1 MFVVSSAK
9 IHLFLPTILYILTI
23 HLYFLPFA
31 HFLLFTLHFLFLFVL
46 QSKDF
51 IVFLQKNQTT
61 YQMKRNKKTFYTLLY
76 IAGIISIWLLPLQA
90 FGSIKLD
97 GKRLSAKDGLSCN
110 TVNDII
116 QDRDGFIWL
125 GTPNGMSR
133 YDGYQFINFTYLSKN
148 SGQKSHHS
156 ISQLIN
162 DEKHGLIWGYNPSN
176 ILCCFDLET
185 AHFSDYFDKEN
196 ATLLKNRFKSQNGM
210 WLFSEDFGARYLTYS
225 NGKFQ
230 ATDYTT
236 KNGKLIGDH
245 QLQMTEDAKQ
255 NVWIASDKGLNRIT
269 PDGKSH
275 LKLKNQHIITLTT
288 DGNHIA
294 VLTDKGDAFLYDNS
308 GKLVRKSHLPSM
320 VGYVGKSR
328 ASFFWQGEWYIFTQE
343 ETFAMNL
350 KTGIFHKPAIQ
361 IPNAMSKFFLKS
373 YEFLYDKKGNA
384 YLFSKNGKLYKKFH
398 LLDDKAYINSRD
410 KNFVAAEDANGNVYI
425 VSYGNGLFI
434 YNRKE
439 DELQHFSTAD
449 KNSLFHS
456 NFLLSVFI
464 DRSGCIWICTG
475 EGVYCCRELKDLNTE
490 HVKIEPN
497 TNREWSNYV
506 RHISNIG
513 NDKLAVTTRANITY
527 IYDAKTQQRTLEM
540 QTDACVYDYAIDPQG
555 KKWIATK
562 GDGIYIDN
570 VRYWKYEKNHY
581 APSASFYKTIF
592 DKQGRAW
599 IATWGEGL
607 LITPQ
612 TTGQQPRKFEQFLNA
627 NGKEAQIHD
636 LLLDHKGRLWIC
648 SNNGILMVNTVEK
661 KITAQKFLR
670 FSDENGKLPV
680 SEINCGIEAHDGKL
694 WFAATGGILK
704 CSYNEKTGE
713 LKYEL
718 FDTSKGLTDNNTRSL
733 EEDNYGNIWIGTEEG
748 ISRLNAKTN
757 DIRSFQI
764 GRTIFSNNFTE
775 NCATKLNDGRLVF
788 GVSDGMIFIQP
799 SRTISMP
806 PAHMKAVITDL
817 SINGISIYEAE
828 NEQFLT
834 KALNYTREI
843 SLPHDKNSFNI
854 HFSNFDYPHIQD
866 AIYQYYME
874 GIDNTWRPMTSINH
888 AEFSDLN
895 PGSYTLHIRTRIGS
909 NQWSEETLLHIT
921 ICQPWYNTVWAWCIY
936 LLIISGAGV
945 LYYRSWLRNFELNQQ
960 IALEKQM
967 SDFRINFFTHIS
979 HEFRTPLAIIQS
991 AVEKMMTKGEGYA
1004 SKNTIYTL
1012 SRGTKRLQR
1021 LINQLMEFRKINTSN
1036 MKLNVEK
1043 GEIIG
1048 FVRSIYNDFYT
1059 VAKQKDISMSFT
1071 PWTSNHEMLFDQE
1084 KVGTIV
1090 YNLLSNAVKYTPDK
1104 GIISVKLYLENNIVF
1119 FSVEDNGPGI
1129 KPEREA
1135 DLFKPFMH
1143 GYASKGGM
1151 GIGLYTA
1158 HQMAEIHKGSLT
1170 YERSL
1175 NLGGSHFCLA
1185 LPNDAGG
1192 YQPEDIIEKKALDDH
1207 SIDKDEIEMIVKEM
1221 TPKAINNVTVMV
1233 IEDDP
1238 DMLEQIKSEL
1248 SVYFHVETFMNGKT
1262 GCENIRKIKPALLIS
1277 DIQLPEMSG
1286 YEIVSNIKA
1295 DPETQ
1300 NIPVIMLTAFEDT
1313 SHILKAYKNFVDD
1326 YMVKP
1331 CNFKLLIARALQFVA
1346 MDLKAKQQAEEKA
1359 QLQEKALQENAPQ
1372 ENPEQTPGGK
1382 AILIKPVKELKKN
1395 EPTLLMS
1402 TLDKKFKDKLEAI
1415 VVQHISDNN
1424 FNVDRLA
1431 ELLCLGRTT
1440 VYNRT
1445 KSIMGVSPNIYIQN
1459 ERLRIAAKLLLEG
1472 EYTVSEISEKVGFSD
1487 STYFY
1492 KCFKNKYGIA
1502 PSKYGK

>member
-1 MFVVSSAK
+1 M
-9 IHLFLPTILYILTI
+9 
-23 HLYFLPFA
+23 
-31 HFLLFTLHFLFLFVL
+31 
-46 QSKDF
+46 
-51 IVFLQKNQTT
+51 
-61 YQMKRNKKTFYTLLY
+61 R
-76 IAGIISIWLLPLQA
+76 
-90 FGSIKLD
+90 
-97 GKRLSAKDGLSCN
+97 
-110 TVNDII
+110 
-116 QDRDGFIWL
+116 
-125 GTPNGMSR
+125 
-133 YDGYQFINFTYLSKN
+133 
-148 SGQKSHHS
+148 
-156 ISQLIN
+156 
-162 DEKHGLIWGYNPSN
+162 
-176 ILCCFDLET
+176 
-185 AHFSDYFDKEN
+185 
-196 ATLLKNRFKSQNGM
+196 
-210 WLFSEDFGARYLTYS
+210 
-225 NGKFQ
+225 
-230 ATDYTT
+230 
-236 KNGKLIGDH
+236 
-245 QLQMTEDAKQ
+245 
-255 NVWIASDKGLNRIT
+255 
-269 PDGKSH
+269 
-275 LKLKNQHIITLTT
+275 
-288 DGNHIA
+288 
-294 VLTDKGDAFLYDNS
+294 
-308 GKLVRKSHLPSM
+308 
-320 VGYVGKSR
+320 
-328 ASFFWQGEWYIFTQE
+328 
-343 ETFAMNL
+343 
-350 KTGIFHKPAIQ
+350 
-361 IPNAMSKFFLKS
+361 
-373 YEFLYDKKGNA
+373 
-384 YLFSKNGKLYKKFH
+384 
-398 LLDDKAYINSRD
+398 
-410 KNFVAAEDANGNVYI
+410 
-425 VSYGNGLFI
+425 
-434 YNRKE
+434 
-439 DELQHFSTAD
+439 
-449 KNSLFHS
+449 
-456 NFLLSVFI
+456 
-464 DRSGCIWICTG
+464 
-475 EGVYCCRELKDLNTE
+475 
-490 HVKIEPN
+490 
-497 TNREWSNYV
+497 
-506 RHISNIG
+506 
-513 NDKLAVTTRANITY
+513 
-527 IYDAKTQQRTLEM
+527 
-540 QTDACVYDYAIDPQG
+540 
-555 KKWIATK
+555 
-562 GDGIYIDN
+562 
-570 VRYWKYEKNHY
+570 
-581 APSASFYKTIF
+581 
-592 DKQGRAW
+592 
-599 IATWGEGL
+599 
-607 LITPQ
+607 
-612 TTGQQPRKFEQFLNA
+612 
-627 NGKEAQIHD
+627 
-636 LLLDHKGRLWIC
+636 
-648 SNNGILMVNTVEK
+648 
-661 KITAQKFLR
+661 
-670 FSDENGKLPV
+670 
-680 SEINCGIEAHDGKL
+680 
-694 WFAATGGILK
+694 
-704 CSYNEKTGE
+704 
-713 LKYEL
+713 
-718 FDTSKGLTDNNTRSL
+718 
-733 EEDNYGNIWIGTEEG
+733 
-748 ISRLNAKTN
+748 
-757 DIRSFQI
+757 
-764 GRTIFSNNFTE
+764 
-775 NCATKLNDGRLVF
+775 
-788 GVSDGMIFIQP
+788 
-799 SRTISMP
+799 
-806 PAHMKAVITDL
+806 AVITDL
-817 SINGISIYEAE
+817 AINGISIYEAE

-843 SLPHDKNSFNI
+843 SLPHDKNSLNI
-854 HFSNFDYPHIQD
+854 HFSNFDYPHIQN
-866 AIYQYYME
+866 AMYQYYLE

-1084 KVGTIV
+1084 KVETIV

-1207 SIDKDEIEMIVKEM
+1207 SINKDEIEMIVKEM

-1262 GCENIRKIKPALLIS
+1262 GYENIRKIKPALLIS
-1277 DIQLPEMSG
+1277 DIQLPEM
-1286 YEIVSNIKA
+1286 
-1295 DPETQ
+1295 
-1300 NIPVIMLTAFEDT
+1300 
-1313 SHILKAYKNFVDD
+1313 
-1326 YMVKP
+1326 
-1331 CNFKLLIARALQFVA
+1331 IARALQFVA
-1346 MDLKAKQQAEEKA
+1346 MELKAKQQAEEKA
-1359 QLQEKALQENAPQ
+1359 QQEKALGQETTLKENAPL
-1372 ENPEQTPGGK
+1372 EKAEQSSCGEV
-1382 AILIKPVKELKKN
+1382 ILVKPVKELKKN

-1415 VVQHISDNN
+1415 VAQHIGDNN

-1492 KCFKNKYGIA
+1492 KCFKNKFGIA